1 MSTADAPV
9 SAKRL
14 LAGVTALAAVLVTAL
29 WLVDRSPLSVVGLF
43 VLAAAIAAGEAI
55 RVDLPY
61 RKGGIAVF
69 TLGHASLAAGLLM
82 LPATTVVL
90 ATTAAIMLLQL
101 VERVSR
107 LKFAFNVLHYVAGS
121 AAAALTVHFL
131 APRPG
136 PVDARTLGAAA
147 LGLTLC
153 MVVNTAAVSG
163 MIAAFANR
171 SWRTTIRQMA
181 QTSVLLVV
189 GSVALGLL
197 AILLASN
204 HVWALPTLVVP
215 LGLLHAAS
223 RREVHAQ
230 ADRER
235 AVAYVKA
242 EQALAEAMDSEQV
255 HLLLA
260 QGVHNILDCNAAVWS
275 DGEWVT
281 DVPSGSGPCPIDERS
296 STLTVVKGP
305 GLGPMTAGACVAIGI
320 GNGVLVAW
328 SGDLRLREATYE
340 WIERLGSS
348 GRVHGARSEASAAL
362 RRERATLRAIVHGTA
377 DGIFVMDAV
386 GAVVL
391 CNPAMA
397 ELAQVGD
404 ADVTGRAADD
414 VFGDGA
420 WAEEGVRDVIRP
432 DDRVW
437 RISVSA
443 IRDRAHGDLRVAV
456 VHDVTAERRV
466 ARMKDDMLSI
476 VSHELRTPLTPIKG
490 SAQLLRR
497 RWERMT
503 PERRED
509 MLRMIETRA
518 DHLARLVE
526 DLLLVGQM
534 SSSQRAHPRVQAS
547 TVDVVEL
554 LNEAGEQL
562 GSHHVG
568 HIIEVTAPPA
578 LSLSTDPLRLR
589 QIIDNLV
596 TNACKFSPAGSTV
609 ELHVEVD
616 EDWAQVQV
624 IDQGRGIPPE
634 DLERVF
640 ERFERVEDPL
650 HMTTSGAGLGLYIVK
665 SLAEGLGGD
674 VRLSSV
680 LGAGTTVT
688 IRLPLAT
695 NPAAP
700 GEPATGGVPVS
711 AVG

>member
-1 MSTADAPV
+1 MTTADAPLV
-9 SAKRL
+9 ARRL
-14 LAGVTALAAVLVTAL
+14 LAGAAGLAAVLVTAL
-29 WLVDRSPLSVVGLF
+29 WLVDGSPISLVGFF

-61 RKGGIAVF
+61 RHGGIAVF
-69 TLGHASLAAGLLM
+69 TLGHAALAAGLLM
-82 LPATTVVL
+82 LPATTVLL
-90 ATTAAIMLLQL
+90 AMAAAVSLLQAA
-101 VERVSR
+101 ERVSR
-107 LKFAFNVLHYVAGS
+107 MKFAFNVVHYMAGS
-121 AAAALTVHFL
+121 AAAGLTMHLL

-136 PVDARTLGAAA
+136 PVDAKTLGAAA
-147 LGLTLC
+147 LALTLC
-153 MVVNTAAVSG
+153 MVVNTVAVSG
-163 MIAAFANR
+163 MIAAFAGR
-171 SWRTTIRQMA
+171 SWKTTIRQMA

-197 AILLASN
+197 ASLLITD

-235 AVAYVKA
+235 AVAYVQV
-242 EQALAEAMDSEQV
+242 EQALAEATDAEQV
-255 HLLLA
+255 HTLLA
-260 QGVHNILDCNAAVWS
+260 EGVHAILDCNAAVWS
-275 DGEWVT
+275 EGAWVT
-281 DVPSGSGPCPIDERS
+281 AVPEDCGPCPIDERS
-296 STLTVVKGP
+296 ATLTVAKGSS
-305 GLGPMTAGACVAIGI
+305 LGPVTTGTCVAIGL

-328 SGDLRLREATYE
+328 SGELRLREATHE

-377 DGIFVMDAV
+377 DGIFVMDNA
-386 GAVVL
+386 GCVVL

-397 ELAQVGD
+397 ELAQVGGS
-404 ADVTGRAADD
+404 DVTDRPADE
-414 VFGDGA
+414 VFGDGS
-420 WAEEGVRDVIRP
+420 WTEEGVRDVTRP

-509 MLRMIETRA
+509 MLRMIEQRA

-547 TVDVVEL
+547 SVDLATLVV
-554 LNEAGEQL
+554 EAGEQL
-562 GSHHVG
+562 GNHQEG
-568 HIIEVTAPPA
+568 HAIRVVTPSSLP
-578 LSLSTDPLRLR
+578 LSTDPLRVR

-596 TNACKFSPAGSTV
+596 TNACKFSPVGSTV
-609 ELHVEVD
+609 ELNVTVD
-616 EDWAQVQV
+616 GDWAVLQV

-650 HMTTSGAGLGLYIVK
+650 HMTTSGAGLGLYIVQ

-688 IRLPLAT
+688 IRLPLVAAGASAET
-695 NPAAP
+695 AEAVPANAL
-700 GEPATGGVPVS
+700 S
-711 AVG
+711 